1 MIGREQIRG
10 CQGLGDG
17 AGVDDRRAQGLFGS
31 GTILHLDCDS
41 AYVCGNLGHCVLKR
55 KDFVVLKTNNN
66 FKASKLKIRLR
77 KKP

>member
-1 MIGREQIRG
+1 VVAKAWGMERG
-10 CQGLGDG
+10 LTTEGHRDFL
-17 AGVDDRRAQGLFGS
+17 VVEPFY
-31 GTILHLDCDS
+31 ILIVTVLMS
-41 AYVCGNLGHCVLKR
+41 VETWATVYLGHCVLKR